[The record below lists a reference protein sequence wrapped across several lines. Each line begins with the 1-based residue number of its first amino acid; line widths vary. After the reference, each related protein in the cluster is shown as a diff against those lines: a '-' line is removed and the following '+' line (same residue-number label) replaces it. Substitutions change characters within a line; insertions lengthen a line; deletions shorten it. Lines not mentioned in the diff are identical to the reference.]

1 MNPRNFL
8 KKAQTVIQS
17 NPNKKPI
24 IVDRF
29 IIITDLYFIILSP
42 CDTQYKNLCNMKFYG
57 ELMSINSFKK
67 TELDNVNNSN
77 NENIIDSN
85 KEAYKIE
92 WKKDA
97 KRIYDNI
104 IIIDKAAEFIE
115 VFTSKINNLVN
126 YNYIFSNKKSN
137 KNNIPQI
144 LEKIKSK
151 EEFLDK
157 HYDYFAF
164 KCINE
169 MYNSIIEICSNETEF
184 DNIPIYLNQMQ
195 ELFKKHG
202 TK

>member
-1 MNPRNFL
+1 MERFILIYYGQYFPKTLLYPVNNFTMNPRNFL
-8 KKAQTVIQS
+8 KKAQTVIQP

-42 CDTQYKNLCNMKFYG
+42 CDTQYKNLCKMIFYG
-57 ELMSINSFKK
+57 ELMSINTFKK
-67 TELDNVNNSN
+67 TELDNLNNNN

-85 KEAYKIE
+85 KEVYKIE

-126 YNYIFSNKKSN
+126 YNYIFCNNK
-137 KNNIPQI
+137 
-144 LEKIKSK
+144 
-151 EEFLDK
+151 
-157 HYDYFAF
+157 Y
-164 KCINE
+164 
-169 MYNSIIEICSNETEF
+169 
-184 DNIPIYLNQMQ
+184 
-195 ELFKKHG
+195 
-202 TK
+202 